1 MLVGFFK
8 NVYEIIYVNVLLLI
22 IGSVVIVPV
31 LFVLVFIIEGLSYTP
46 SENWSECSP
55 VPYDGCE

>member
-31 LFVLVFIIEGLSYTP
+31 LFVLVFVEGLSYHP
-46 SENWSECSP
+46 SENWVTVRPPMME
-55 VPYDGCE
+55 

>member
-22 IGSVVIVPV
+22 IGSVVFVPV
-31 LFVLVFIIEGLSYTP
+31 LFVLVFIIEELSYIP
-46 SENWSECSP
+46 ERKL
-55 VPYDGCE
+55 G